1 MSKPKP
7 FRIGA
12 IDTSFTSPGYSVIE
26 VLKRQPKLIEM
37 TSFKTD
43 TSESYVT
50 RGRHIEAFTHLFIR
64 KHRPLDIIV
73 RESFSGKYQRTNYAI
88 FSAWHCV
95 DRAAAELG
103 YSVSDDT
110 LTPTKVKEIIGGSGK
125 ADKKEV
131 AEGVRKLLGADLEF
145 KAGYDDSDACAI
157 GLTWL
162 ILNGMIDPLYEPKE
176 PKRGRKK

>member
-1 MSKPKP
+1 MTTKP
-7 FRIGA
+7 FRLCA
-12 IDTSFTSPGYSVIE
+12 IDTSFSSPGYAVIE
-26 VLKRQPKLIEM
+26 VRKRKAKLLEK

-64 KHRPLDIIV
+64 QHRPLDILV
-73 RESFSGKYQRTNYAI
+73 RESFPGKFQRTNYPV

-103 YSVSDDT
+103 YTVSDDT
-110 LTPTKVKEIIGGSGK
+110 LTPTEVKEIVGGSGRAEK
-125 ADKKEV
+125 PVV
-131 AEGVRKLLGADLEF
+131 AEGVRKVFGEELEF
-145 KAGYDDSDACAI
+145 NAGYDDSDACAI

-162 ILNGMIDPLYEPKE
+162 IKNDYIDPIHPPKA
-176 PKRGRKK
+176 RKKK